1 MEFRHLLCRQ
11 LKLTAIDAG
20 CKHYRLT
27 DMPIVKPTFLMR
39 YKILLTGKALSGA
52 LNMADFYGA
61 KAPGFTNYSL

>member
-1 MEFRHLLCRQ
+1 
-11 LKLTAIDAG
+11 
-20 CKHYRLT
+20 
-27 DMPIVKPTFLMR
+27 MPIVKPTFLMR